1 MMKRRSFL
9 RIGAS
14 AAAASVAMPFVGR
27 SGWAATPTHTLK
39 LTFADT
45 QNHPI
50 YDVLKRFSDDVSKR
64 TAGAIDIQVF
74 SIGQLG
80 SGTNIMTGLQTG
92 IIDFCAHTSG
102 FIDTVFPKFQVV
114 DLPFLFP
121 DSATA
126 ERVLDGP
133 IGAKLLD
140 MMPSK
145 GIYGLGYG
153 HWGWRVV
160 STIDRKLVEP
170 EAIKGLKIRVQPG
183 AIFASTFRTLGASP
197 IAIDLTEVYLALSQR
212 VIDAV
217 ETPMISVAATKHDE
231 IVNTINMTN
240 QVYNVGVLMA
250 SKAKFDTLPPAAQE
264 AIRAASVTMTKD
276 WRTTIAA
283 KSEEIATRFKANGK
297 TIVEV
302 KRDEYRKAT
311 ESVYPQFKDIIGAD
325 IYDAVLKEVGHG

>member
-1 MMKRRSFL
+1 MIERRKLLKIASVG
-9 RIGAS
+9 IGS
-14 AAAASVAMPFVGR
+14 SVAMPFIGR
-27 SGWAATPTHTLK
+27 TGWAATPTHTLK
-39 LTFADT
+39 LTFSDT
-45 QNHPI
+45 QSHPV
-50 YDVLKRFSDDVSKR
+50 YEVLKRFSDNVGKR
-64 TAGAIDIQVF
+64 TSGAVDIQVF

-121 DSATA
+121 DAPSA
-126 ERVLDGP
+126 ERLLDGP
-133 IGAKLLD
+133 IGTQLLD

-160 STIDRKLVEP
+160 STIDRKVAEP
-170 EAIKGLKIRVQPG
+170 ADIRGLKIRVQPG

-217 ETPMISVAATKHDE
+217 ETPM
-231 IVNTINMTN
+231 
-240 QVYNVGVLMA
+240 L
-250 SKAKFDTLPPAAQE
+250 
-264 AIRAASVTMTKD
+264 
-276 WRTTIAA
+276 
-283 KSEEIATRFKANGK
+283 
-297 TIVEV
+297 
-302 KRDEYRKAT
+302 
-311 ESVYPQFKDIIGAD
+311 
-325 IYDAVLKEVGHG
+325 

>member
-1 MMKRRSFL
+1 MIERRKVL
-9 RIGAS
+9 KIAS
-14 AAAASVAMPFVGR
+14 TGLAASIAMPFVGR
-27 SGWAATPTHTLK
+27 TGWAATPTHTLK
-39 LTFADT
+39 LTFSDT
-45 QNHPI
+45 QSHPL
-50 YDVLKRFSDDVSKR
+50 YEVLKRFSENVAKR
-64 TAGAIDIQVF
+64 TSGAVDIQVF

-121 DSATA
+121 DSASA

-133 IGAKLLD
+133 IGGKLLD

-160 STIDRKLVEP
+160 STVNRKVSEP
-170 EAIKGLKIRVQPG
+170 GDISGLKIRVQPG
-183 AIFASTFRTLGASP
+183 AIFAATFRTLGASP
-197 IAIDLTEVYLALSQR
+197 IAIDLTEVYLALSQH

-231 IVNTINMTN
+231 VVNTVNVTN
-240 QVYNVGVLMA
+240 QVYNVGVMMA
-250 SKAKFDTLPPAAQE
+250 SKAKFDALPADVRE
-264 AIRAASVTMTKD
+264 AVRAASVDLTKD

-283 KSEEIATRFKANGK
+283 KSDDIEQHFKQKGM
-297 TIVEV
+297 TIVPANQAA
-302 KRDEYRKAT
+302 YRKAT
-311 ESVYPQFKDIIGAD
+311 EPVYAQFKDTIGAD
-325 IYDAVLKEVGHG
+325 IYDAVLKEVGHA